1 MWGAGAHI
9 YQAYP
14 HLRSMPVVNATDF
27 PNDKNWVK
35 EWEGAAA
42 AFVAGNG
49 KNDLLVV
56 EPKAGNMIGLSIMLH
71 EVQHAI
77 QAYEGYFAG
86 ALISPNRDPLENRAM
101 HYACPQEREAYNVES
116 RFCGGKKKWFEEENP
131 MFAGYPKRLGTSQW
145 KPRMLAQLEAF
156 LRRDGQRAI
165 FRQTLAV
172 RARIL
177 AAAVA

>member
-1 MWGAGAHI
+1 
-9 YQAYP
+9 
-14 HLRSMPVVNATDF
+14 MPVVNATDF